1 MPTLTE
7 EFAAGPAR
15 LRVDVNGDNL
25 PEHVL
30 EDLNF
35 MNYRLANV
43 SIEPSISLER
53 PDIIWNK
60 GGKQAINYDGHAI
73 TLDGDWG
80 AGPLQKCIVAM
91 LALRMEAHGLHPSH
105 SSAVRYR
112 DKSILFLGGESNHG
126 KSMCQ
131 IEANRRGAGLIST
144 ETTIIDE
151 DSVIVSGSHDVFL
164 KKRVAGTERSDKA
177 APQAG
182 VRKFF
187 GEMPEM
193 EIYDEPSKV
202 DIVIVPSIDGNYDTS
217 MSEMV
222 PFERQFQAFHSFQN
236 YFLTNELLAQ
246 GMPMPLLDDDAVRQA
261 RARFV
266 TSFSDRPF
274 YFIRAG
280 APQALMDEVE
290 KVL

>member
-1 MPTLTE
+1 MHTLME

-15 LRVDVNGDNL
+15 LRVDVHGAEL
-25 PEHVL
+25 PPHVL

-35 MNYRLANV
+35 MNYRLADVVIQPDV
-43 SIEPSISLER
+43 SLDR
-53 PDIIWNK
+53 PDIIWHTE
-60 GGKQAINYDGHAI
+60 GAQSLSYDGHAI
-73 TLDGDWG
+73 TLNGPWG

-112 DKSILFLGGESNHG
+112 DTSILFLGGESNHG

-144 ETTIIDE
+144 ETTIINE

-182 VRKFF
+182 VQKFF

-193 EIYDEPSKV
+193 AIYPEPTEV
-202 DIVIVPSIDGNYDTS
+202 DIVIVPSIDGNYDTA

-222 PFERQFQAFHSFQN
+222 MFERQFQSFHSFQN

-246 GMPMPLLDDDAVRQA
+246 DWPMPLLDDDSARQA

-266 TSFSDRPF
+266 TRFSARPF
-274 YFIRAG
+274 YFIRAA

-290 KVL
+290 RVL

>member
-1 MPTLTE
+1 MPPLSE

-15 LRVDVNGDNL
+15 LRVDVIGNDL

-43 SIEPSISLER
+43 TIEPGTTLAL
-53 PDIIWNK
+53 PDIVWNLE
-60 GGKQAINYDGHAI
+60 GEQSIGYDGHAI
-73 TLDGDWG
+73 TLDGPWG

-91 LALRMEAHGLHPSH
+91 LALRLEAHRLHPSH
-105 SSAVRYR
+105 SSAVRYKG
-112 DKSILFLGGESNHG
+112 KSILFLGGESNHG

-131 IEANRRGAGLIST
+131 IEANRRGAQLIST

-187 GEMPEM
+187 GELPTW
-193 EIYDEPSKV
+193 EIFDEPAEV
-202 DIVIVPSIDGNYDTS
+202 DIVIVPSIDGNYETA

-222 PFERQFQAFHSFQN
+222 PFEKQFQAFHSFQN
-236 YFLTNELLAQ
+236 YFLTNELLAP
-246 GMPMPLLDDDAVRQA
+246 GWPMPLLEADAARQA

-266 TSFSDRPF
+266 KSFSDRPF
-274 YFIRAG
+274 YFIRAA
-280 APQALMDEVE
+280 APLALMDEVE